1 MDNDNALEADIS
13 EQVQQ
18 QQDSIDEIAAAFF
31 EQGESRNAVKK
42 FKFGRLLQETYN
54 LTSFRRVM
62 QSILICFSH
71 NASRPR
77 YWRAGDL
84 KIFFNR
90 CNYTLSVACHSDPVP
105 QSALM
110 DLIERCKG
118 KGELRALVSEKG
130 RKTGIRSIISFISI
144 MCVFMLGF
152 ESTFDLDVVDF
163 SGCLSVA
170 KLCPRG
176 TSEKC
181 WGGRLGIVTLAT
193 GGLLTWPFL
202 GVFFEITSNL
212 FG

>member
-1 MDNDNALEADIS
+1 
-13 EQVQQ
+13 
-18 QQDSIDEIAAAFF
+18 
-31 EQGESRNAVKK
+31 
-42 FKFGRLLQETYN
+42 
-54 LTSFRRVM
+54 
-62 QSILICFSH
+62 
-71 NASRPR
+71 
-77 YWRAGDL
+77 
-84 KIFFNR
+84 
-90 CNYTLSVACHSDPVP
+90 
-105 QSALM
+105 
-110 DLIERCKG
+110 
-118 KGELRALVSEKG
+118 
-130 RKTGIRSIISFISI
+130 

-212 FG
+212 FGGGGRVEEKFLITLPGRLQRRKGEREREIDTIKQLLISKILHTTKLPSLFFKKRKRSLSVNLQNFFPSAFPNNLPPTPKKICPNSSEPVALNFPFCTSSSLQSTPKFPFCYPFPRASKDSICLNRLP